1 MYIFSKSAVIED
13 KKTNKNDSY
22 GLNFITKRIFLF
34 YYLSFFLLKAKKKKD
49 ILSCIFIDILIYFLK

>member
-22 GLNFITKRIFLF
+22 GLNF
-34 YYLSFFLLKAKKKKD
+34 YYFFQ
-49 ILSCIFIDILIYFLK
+49 S

>member
-34 YYLSFFLLKAKKKKD
+34 YYLSFFLLKAKKKK
-49 ILSCIFIDILIYFLK
+49 IFYHVFLLIF